1 MSTLIYGTEENTKS
15 RASST
20 SGHQEYQ
27 EDQYQNIGATY
38 ISDVVFL
45 FTELEFYTNLQLFLA
60 YHASYWVKATVK
72 SQKNV
77 Q

>member
-38 ISDVVFL
+38 ISDVVFKGIVDN
-45 FTELEFYTNLQLFLA
+45 FFIFGQN
-60 YHASYWVKATVK
+60 SYFE
-72 SQKNV
+72 
-77 Q
+77 